1 MWEKNVEVGKKKFS
15 DKKKNGMFVGKK
27 KSSFIFYIFF
37 KKKKLYSYLTTNVKK
52 KCGSGRKN
60 FF

>member
-1 MWEKNVEVGKKKFS
+1 MWRWEKKNFS